1 MIFFVRTAPF
11 LILLLACLGAAED
24 IQRFPPPDFESGY
37 VMPAT
42 TTPQPRAGW
51 LNYLD
56 LAVLFTAL
64 SLASYL
70 VIYKRNRP
78 GIFALT
84 IFSLLYFGFYRE
96 GCVCSI
102 GAIQNVAYSLF
113 HANSAIPFVVIAFFL
128 LPLIFALY
136 SGRVFCAGVCPLG
149 AIQDVVLIKP
159 IRIPR
164 WLLQS
169 LGLIPYLYLG
179 LAVLFAAQGS
189 SFIICEYDPFVSFFR
204 LSGRLNIIIVGFSL
218 LAIGVF
224 VGRPYCLFLCPYGAI
239 LRLLSRLSLWQV
251 TVSPDECRQCQLC
264 EEACP
269 FGAIYPPTPE
279 ETQPIRKNRKQLAMM
294 LVLLPILV
302 ALGSWSF
309 SLLAPTFSR
318 THPAVRLA
326 EDISLED
333 STHSETYSDA
343 SQAFRDLGQSKEV
356 LFNQAR
362 NLRNRFSWGAWILG
376 GFFGFA
382 VAFKLIG
389 LSLPQQ
395 RMDYEIDNAD
405 CVACGRCFS
414 YCPVELKRRREKKS
428 SRSAPKDQTIQE
440 Q

>member
-1 MIFFVRTAPF
+1 MIFLVRIAPF
-11 LILLLACLGAAED
+11 LLLLLTGLCAAED

-37 VMPAT
+37 VMPVT
-42 TTPQPRAGW
+42 TTPPPRAGL
-51 LNYLD
+51 LNYVD
-56 LAVLFTAL
+56 LAMLFAAL

-70 VIYKRNRP
+70 VIHKRSRQ

-84 IFSLLYFGFYRE
+84 VFSLIYFGFYRE

-102 GAIQNVAYSLF
+102 GAIQNVAFALF
-113 HANSAIPFVVIAFFL
+113 HKDIAIPFVVIAFFL

-149 AIQDVVLIKP
+149 AIQDIALIRP
-159 IRIPR
+159 IRIPG

-179 LAVLFAAQGS
+179 LAVFFAAVGS
-189 SFIICEYDPFVSFFR
+189 SFILCEYDPFISFFR
-204 LSGRLNIIIVGFSL
+204 ISGRLNIIIVGISL

-239 LRLLSRLSLWQV
+239 LRLLSQLSLWKA

-279 ETQPIRKNRKQLAMM
+279 EAQPVRKDRKR
-294 LVLLPILV
+294 LVLMCVLFPLLV

-318 THPAVRLA
+318 THPTVRLA
-326 EDISLED
+326 EQISLED
-333 STHSETYSDA
+333 STQAETYSDA

-356 LFNQAR
+356 LFNQAQ
-362 NLRNRFSWGAWILG
+362 NLRDRFSLGAWIVG
-376 GFFGFA
+376 AFFGCA
-382 VAFKLIG
+382 VACKLIG
-389 LSLPQQ
+389 LSLSQQ
-395 RMDYEIDNAD
+395 RLDYEIDNAN

-414 YCPVELKRRREKKS
+414 YCPVELKRRRDIKS
-428 SRSAPKDQTIQE
+428 SRPAMKDQSIQE
-440 Q
+440 